1 MPGILT
7 DPRTT
12 PRKTLHL
19 VQAMRPRP
27 IPVLEAMAVALA
39 LVATALAPVQER
51 PGTTAANL
59 ILTDLTLLAA
69 MAHPPLA
76 PAPMLAPMTPT

>member
-1 MPGILT
+1 MALA
-7 DPRTT
+7 
-12 PRKTLHL
+12 L

-27 IPVLEAMAVALA
+27 RPVLEATAPVLV
-39 LVATALAPVQER
+39 LVATALAPPRTHAGVQLMSVQER

-59 ILTDLTLLAA
+59 IPTDLTLLAA
-69 MAHPPLA
+69 MAHPTLA